1 MTSTGSALALD
12 LRRSAVQSLAIRD
25 SPEELGA
32 TLTDHSPPPSALV
45 AQLGE
50 QGLVEP
56 KGRFETLY
64 GGRTNQVWKVR
75 GNRSDSV
82 LKLYRTTLRNPLFGN
97 DAGLEAACLRALQS
111 TGFVP
116 NLRAT
121 GAFECDRWVF
131 YDHAPG
137 TPWRQRAD
145 KVGRLLRKLHNFSA
159 EVSVPPGCNGSAD
172 LARHAERILAGCQ
185 SDRVDAL
192 AAMRPGNTVAPAPKT
207 CLVHGDPVPGN
218 ILEDET
224 GLTLIDWQCPVIG
237 DPCEDLA
244 MFLSPAMQHLYRSTP
259 LSQREEDTFLT
270 AYGDPDTVSRYYA
283 LRPWYAWRMA
293 AYCLWRA
300 ENGSPDYLTGLE
312 LEIAAL

>member
-1 MTSTGSALALD
+1 M
-12 LRRSAVQSLAIRD
+12 
-25 SPEELGA
+25 
-32 TLTDHSPPPSALV
+32 TDHAPPPFDLV

-56 KGRFETLY
+56 GARFETLY
-64 GGRTNQVWKVR
+64 GGRTNQVWKVQ
-75 GNRSDSV
+75 GGHCDSV

-97 DAGLEAACLRALQS
+97 DAGHEAACLRALQS

-121 GAFECDRWVF
+121 GAFEGDRWVL

-137 TPWRQRAD
+137 APWRQGAD
-145 KVGRLLRKLHNFSA
+145 KVGRLLRKLHGVPA

-172 LARHAERILAGCQ
+172 LARHGARILAGCQ
-185 SDRVDAL
+185 SDRRDAL
-192 AAMRPGNTVAPAPKT
+192 AAMQPQSTVAPSSKT

-224 GLTLIDWQCPVIG
+224 GLTLIDWQCPVMG

-244 MFLSPAMQHLYRSTP
+244 MFLSPAMQHLYRSEP
-259 LSQREEDTFLT
+259 LSTDEEAAFLV
-270 AYGDPDTVSRYYA
+270 AYDDADTVDRYQM
-283 LRPWYAWRMA
+283 LKPWYAWRMA

-312 LEIAAL
+312 LELAAL